1 MLLLNT
7 MQYITNNSTLLPG
20 SLDGVQ
26 VSWVNMRVPDST
38 NVQELAYKFL
48 KYMTC
53 GSLTPHGRDS
63 YGMIGEVE
71 VMWGLLVPTNEQD
84 LPKY

>member
-1 MLLLNT
+1 

-38 NVQELAYKFL
+38 NVQELAYKFQ
-48 KYMTC
+48 KYMIC
-53 GSLTPHGRDS
+53 GSLTPHGRGI
-63 YGMIGEVE
+63 YGMIGGVE
-71 VMWGLLVPTNEQD
+71 VMWGPLVPTNEQD
-84 LPKY
+84 LPKD